1 MLMIMTIYTSL
12 KTVIRLVIYLVLGGL
27 VLLIRRHNRKKSR
40 HEMDEQTKKFV
51 ARTKTDENG
60 KYRWE

>member
-60 KYRWE
+60 KYPWE